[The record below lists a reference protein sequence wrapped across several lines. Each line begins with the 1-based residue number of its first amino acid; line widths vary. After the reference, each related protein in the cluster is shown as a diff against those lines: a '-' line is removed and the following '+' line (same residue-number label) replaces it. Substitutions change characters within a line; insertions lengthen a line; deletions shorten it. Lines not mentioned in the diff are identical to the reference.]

1 MISKA
6 INKKVCSGK
15 IILYRRAST
24 KTQMA
29 TSYKD
34 QLNTIKAIYPDFSIT
49 HSTTDHIAE
58 AMSGRADAEK
68 RFASGLGKALR
79 QLKRQPDTILLIS
92 ELTRLARRTD
102 VFTLIKAQGL
112 GHRIYDAMTGL
123 CLNDSIKLG
132 VHTVIEEQTKKQRA
146 SRIRGMVRLMKDGGD
161 MGNHDIASQSAIG
174 ISTKA
179 RIAKDRKENVLSAV
193 SQMVI
198 FYRGRKPSYEEV
210 CDELD
215 RRDIRTGQGNFF
227 TPERLAQF
235 KKNNAKKWNYALD
248 SYHRPRRNIRESV
261 IAAQTKHVKR
271 RNHKRHLRLFLSVMT
286 HKPTWLTRAN
296 PRSYCRPTSLH
307 YRLRKQHSMAR
318 CHDGCR
324 GPPDA
329 PSTACAPQMQFWM
342 PMC

>member
-1 MISKA
+1 MISKT
-6 INKKVCSGK
+6 INRKICACQ

-24 KTQMA
+24 KAQA
-29 TSYKD
+29 NTSYKD
-34 QLNTIKAIYPDFSIT
+34 QLNTIKTIYPDFSIT
-49 HSTTDHIAE
+49 HSTIDHIAE

-79 QLKRQPDTILLIS
+79 RLKRQPDTILLIS

-112 GHRIYDAMTGL
+112 GHRIYDATTGL

-132 VHTVIEEQTKKQRA
+132 AHTVIEEQTKKQRA

-161 MGNHDIASQSAIG
+161 MGNHNIASQSVIG

-179 RIAKDRKENVLSAV
+179 RIAKKRAADVLAAL

-198 FYRGRKPSYEEV
+198 FYRGRTPSYEEI

-215 RRDIRTGQGNFF
+215 RREIRTGQGNFF

-235 KKNNAKKWNYALD
+235 KKNDTRKWNYALD
-248 SYHRPRRNIRESV
+248 SYHRPRRRLRRVLFHTAVELY
-261 IAAQTKHVKR
+261 KR
-271 RNHKRHLRLFLSVMT
+271 RRCRRQMKFLLFAIAYKLVWAELSHSEWANRASDTLCQTPRRHRMVRRT
-286 HKPTWLTRAN
+286 
-296 PRSYCRPTSLH
+296 
-307 YRLRKQHSMAR
+307 
-318 CHDGCR
+318 DGCR
-324 GPPDA
+324 GPPNGL
-329 PSTACAPQMQFWM
+329 STTCTVEV
-342 PMC
+342 